1 MRINQTGTPYLLYE
15 NGVICNDKPNTKWS
29 TKIEFVCA
37 NNASNG
43 NNNGD
48 GGDGNKKNIR
58 STVVDVG
65 PKIIEN
71 SHCQLLIQYQTE
83 LACQEQIECKAKVY
97 IEHSEDVADME
108 IIDLTPLISTTDN
121 YEAEIDSTTI
131 TPQQVGKS
139 TKVG

>member
-1 MRINQTGTPYLLYE
+1 MLYE

-37 NNASNG
+37 NNG
-43 NNNGD
+43 
-48 GGDGNKKNIR
+48 GNKKNIR
-58 STVVDVG
+58 STDVGVG

-121 YEAEIDSTTI
+121 YEAEIDTTAI
-131 TPQQVGKS
+131 TPQQVSKS
-139 TKVG
+139 TKVS